1 MAEPAFHGRLATFRH
16 VLHFMA
22 GGARRGRLGV
32 MSRSPSPEE
41 EQTGRAPHVL
51 RPRKRANAGQA
62 PATGDTVAGDPADG
76 PRGASALTRALGVQE
91 RAAVLGFDWP
101 DARGPV
107 ACVREETNEAAALL
121 LGSEAGD
128 GGEAGPGRRG
138 RLAEEVGDLL
148 FAAVNL
154 ARAAGVEPRAA
165 LNQATNKFE
174 RRLARVRELA
184 ETRGVP
190 MPGASLERLD
200 RLWDEAKA
208 EEAAAVGASCAAPA
222 SAPGDP
228 VRLATGAARDR
239 SGSTAGRRP
248 PGKKATG
255 PA

>member
-1 MAEPAFHGRLATFRH
+1 MAGLAFHGRRATFWH
-16 VLHFMA
+16 VSDFLA

-32 MSRSPSPEE
+32 VSRSPSPEKE
-41 EQTGRAPHVL
+41 EFGKAPHVL
-51 RPRKRANAGQA
+51 RPGEDANAGQA
-62 PATGDTVAGDPADG
+62 LAAGDEAGG
-76 PRGASALTRALGVQE
+76 PRGASALARALGAQE

-121 LGSEAGD
+121 LGADAGGD
-128 GGEAGPGRRG
+128 GGADSERQG

-165 LNQATNKFE
+165 LNQATDKFE

-184 ETRGVP
+184 GTRDVP

-208 EEAAAVGASCAAPA
+208 EEAAS
-222 SAPGDP
+222 SLRPG
-228 VRLATGAARDR
+228 
-239 SGSTAGRRP
+239 P
-248 PGKKATG
+248 PS
-255 PA
+255 

>member
-1 MAEPAFHGRLATFRH
+1 MAELAFHGRLATFWH

-41 EQTGRAPHVL
+41 GQTARAPRVL
-51 RPRKRANAGQA
+51 RPGEGANAGQA
-62 PATGDTVAGDPADG
+62 PAAGDEADG
-76 PRGASALTRALGVQE
+76 PRGASALARALGVQE

-208 EEAAAVGASCAAPA
+208 EEAAAAGASRAAPA

-228 VRLATGAARDR
+228 VRLATGPARDR